1 MLPHILQ
8 LGHFKLKIVLADSE
22 IVNEEYQGAY
32 LSRDNKIILYKDL
45 ANGKGAQSINII
57 LHELCHAIYYAY
69 GLDKD
74 SNEEQIV
81 NAMSNGVTELLLNK
95 ELLKFINKEIQN
107 ENKNH

>member
-8 LGHFKLKIVLADSE
+8 LGHFKLKITLANSD

-32 LSRDNKIILYKDL
+32 LSRDDKIILDKGS

-69 GLDKD
+69 GLDNN

-107 ENKNH
+107 ESKNT

>member
-8 LGHFKLKIVLADSE
+8 LGHFKLKITLANSD

-32 LSRDNKIILYKDL
+32 LSRDNKIILDKGL

-69 GLDKD
+69 GLDNN

-107 ENKNH
+107 ESKNT

>member
-8 LGHFKLKIVLADSE
+8 LGHFKLKIVLADSD

-32 LSRDNKIILYKDL
+32 LSRENKIILDKGL

-57 LHELCHAIYYAY
+57 LHELMHAIYYAY
-69 GLDKD
+69 GLDQN

-81 NAMSNGVTELLLNK
+81 NAMSNGITELLSNQM
-95 ELLKFINKEIQN
+95 LLKFINKEIQN
-107 ENKNH
+107 ENKNS

>member
-8 LGHFKLKIVLADSE
+8 LGHFKLKITLANSD

-32 LSRDNKIILYKDL
+32 LSRDDKIILDKGL

-69 GLDKD
+69 GLDNN

-107 ENKNH
+107 ESKNT